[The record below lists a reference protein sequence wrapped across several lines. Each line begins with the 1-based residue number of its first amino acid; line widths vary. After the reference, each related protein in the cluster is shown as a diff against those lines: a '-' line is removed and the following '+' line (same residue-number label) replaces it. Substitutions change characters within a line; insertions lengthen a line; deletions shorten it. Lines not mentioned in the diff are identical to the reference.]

1 MLNLKRIQKD
11 SAEIIKLLKIKN
23 FDAGEI
29 IEQII
34 NQNKKRR
41 EILQDTEKKK
51 AELNRLSKN
60 IGNLFREKRIDEAN
74 LSKEKTGKLK
84 EDIKKL
90 DKEVGETENEL

>member
-41 EILQDTEKKK
+41 
-51 AELNRLSKN
+51 
-60 IGNLFREKRIDEAN
+60 
-74 LSKEKTGKLK
+74 
-84 EDIKKL
+84 
-90 DKEVGETENEL
+90 